1 MEKGFVSG
9 VRDDIKWIE
18 ESRNKGAFVSM
29 FQKGIK
35 LTESW
40 TSNQLVTYYCD
51 DCKKMIIDVADKE
64 L

>member
-1 MEKGFVSG
+1 
-9 VRDDIKWIE
+9 
-18 ESRNKGAFVSM
+18 M